1 MARSSMSI
9 IPIDRSPDLQ
19 QLRQEGYNVQI
30 TNAGYLVVHDV
41 PYVNAKGEI
50 AVGALVSNLDL
61 AGDVTAQPQDHTAKF
76 IGEYPCDSQG
86 KTLEVLKHQSGSYD
100 VGSGL
105 VAQHSFSRKP
115 ARGHYE
121 DYHEKMTAYVALLGK
136 YAAAID
142 PEITAKTHRVIE
154 PEDDNSPFNYLDTA
168 SARAEINTITARLAE
183 DAVAIIG
190 VGGTGSYV
198 LDLVAKTPVK
208 KIHIFDA
215 DRFLTHNAFR
225 APGAPAIEELRLQP
239 LKVEYFASIYGRM
252 HRGIVPHPF
261 KIDAS
266 NVAELEVMSFVF
278 LCMEGGDA
286 KRAIVEKLEAMGI
299 PFVDVGMG
307 LYAKRNSIGGMLRS
321 TISLPDFRDTARARI
336 SFAADDAVNEYDKN
350 IQVADLNALN
360 ACLAVMAWKKLR
372 GFYFNLGKERFVS
385 FTIANSLFV
394 KDDIL

>member
-19 QLRQEGYNVQI
+19 RLRTEGYNVQI
-30 TNAGYLVVHDV
+30 TSAGNLVVHDV
-41 PYVNAKGEI
+41 PYVNSKREI
-50 AVGALVSNLDL
+50 AIGAVASNLDL
-61 AGDVTAQPQDHTAKF
+61 AGDVTARPQDHTAKF

-86 KTLEVLKHQSGSYD
+86 NTLTVLRHTSGSFD
-100 VGSGL
+100 LGSGL
-105 VAQHSFSRKP
+105 IAQHSFSRKP
-115 ARGHYE
+115 LRGHYE
-121 DYHEKMTAYVALLGK
+121 DYHEKMTAYIALIGK
-136 YAAAID
+136 HVAAIA
-142 PEITAKTHRVIE
+142 PEVTAKKHKVIE
-154 PEDDNSPFNYLDTA
+154 PEDDNSSFKYLDTA

-183 DAVAIIG
+183 DAIAIVG

-198 LDLVAKTPVK
+198 LDMVAKTPVK

-252 HRGIVPHPF
+252 HRGIVPHPV
-261 KIDAS
+261 KIDAT
-266 NVAELEVMSFVF
+266 NIAELEGMSFVF
-278 LCMEGGDA
+278 LCMEGGAA
-286 KRAIVEKLEAMGI
+286 KRAIVDKLEAMGV
-299 PFVDVGMG
+299 PFADVGMG
-307 LYAKRNSIGGMLRS
+307 LYSKRNSLGGMLRS
-321 TISLPDFRDTARARI
+321 VISLPDARDVARARI
-336 SFAADDAVNEYDKN
+336 SFASDDANNEYDKN

-385 FTIANSLFV
+385 FTIANSLLV
-394 KDDIL
+394 KDDVL